1 MGDSSKNLEAMRHS
15 LAHITAAAVQK
26 LWPDA
31 KFGVGPVVDNGY
43 YYDIDLGDIQISE
56 DDFKKITKEM
66 KKIISEDQ
74 TFEKL
79 TMPIDEA
86 INWAKETKQDYKL
99 ELLHDLQRD
108 GTTSAKDIDKEQL
121 GIGSESSKV
130 DNVSFYKNGDFTDL
144 CRGPHV
150 ESTGMVGAFKLTK
163 VAGAYWRGDETK
175 SQMQRLYGIA
185 FETKEDLANFQK
197 AQEEAKK
204 RDHRKLGKELD
215 LFTFSDLVGSG
226 LPLFTP
232 RGTVVKNLLSRLST
246 QLRSQIGFKEVS
258 IPHITKQDLYETSGH
273 WSKFGDEL
281 FLVKSQETSD
291 QMALKPMNCPHHTQI
306 YASKPRSYKDL
317 PIMYQENTVQY
328 RDEKSGELHGLSR
341 VRSISIDDNHA
352 FVRPDQIE
360 GIAEKIIT
368 AAVELYEVIGMDLR
382 FRLSFRDD
390 AEGYLGDIENWEQA
404 QDRLVQLAKANNLD
418 YFIEEGEAAFYGP
431 KIDFIVSDALGRD
444 WQVATLQLDFVQPE
458 RFGLEYVDEDGQ
470 KQTPVMIHTA
480 LLGSAERFLSV
491 YIEHTN
497 GKFPFWLAPEQIRIL
512 TINDEV
518 ADYVDKITSIL
529 DSVALMKPLKYNELR
544 YEVDNRSESLG
555 KKIRE
560 ARKQRV
566 PMLFIVGPK
575 DKDSDVVSVRVGE
588 NEEVVPLAELR
599 SFVEKGHV

>member
-1 MGDSSKNLEAMRHS
+1 
-15 LAHITAAAVQK
+15 
-26 LWPDA
+26 
-31 KFGVGPVVDNGY
+31 
-43 YYDIDLGDIQISE
+43 
-56 DDFKKITKEM
+56 
-66 KKIISEDQ
+66 
-74 TFEKL
+74 
-79 TMPIDEA
+79 
-86 INWAKETKQDYKL
+86 
-99 ELLHDLQRD
+99 
-108 GTTSAKDIDKEQL
+108 
-121 GIGSESSKV
+121 
-130 DNVSFYKNGDFTDL
+130 
-144 CRGPHV
+144 
-150 ESTGMVGAFKLTK
+150 
-163 VAGAYWRGDETK
+163 
-175 SQMQRLYGIA
+175 
-185 FETKEDLANFQK
+185 
-197 AQEEAKK
+197 
-204 RDHRKLGKELD
+204 
-215 LFTFSDLVGSG
+215 
-226 LPLFTP
+226 
-232 RGTVVKNLLSRLST
+232 
-246 QLRSQIGFKEVS
+246 
-258 IPHITKQDLYETSGH
+258 
-273 WSKFGDEL
+273 
-281 FLVKSQETSD
+281 
-291 QMALKPMNCPHHTQI
+291 MALKPMNCPHHTQI